1 MKIAEIHAREIYD
14 SRGMPT
20 IACEIVLDNGSYVT
34 SMVPSGSS
42 VGKYE
47 AFELRDGGERL
58 MGKGVKK
65 AIDNIHTKIAPHF
78 LNREIN
84 AIEMDQ
90 ELIELDPSAR
100 KEVLGANATLA
111 VSMAFFR
118 AHASDLGIELYDF
131 IAQSLEMVE
140 TSLPVP
146 LINVINGGSH
156 ANNNLTIQEYLIVPF
171 GVSNFAQAME
181 VAIEIFHTLKHLLQ
195 KNGKSTCTGD
205 EGGFA
210 PDFVN
215 DIEPLDYI
223 IKAIKDAGYDE
234 STVGLGLDVAASEFY
249 DKGQNLYRIR
259 DNILTTERLI
269 DFYQQLLERYPIVYL
284 EDGIVEH
291 DWNGWSLLNK
301 KLGDHV
307 RVIGDD
313 LLATRV
319 ERIVEAVEKDV
330 VNGAII
336 KPNQVGTVSESIQA
350 VLLCQERSLT
360 TVASHRSGETSD
372 TFIADFALG
381 VNTNYI
387 KCGGCSHSER
397 LAKYNRL
404 LQIEYLR
411 SISRF

>member
-34 SMVPSGSS
+34 SMVPSGAS

-47 AFELRDGGERL
+47 ALELRDGGERL
-58 MGKGVKK
+58 MGQGVKK

-90 ELIELDPSAR
+90 ELQALDLSEQ
-100 KEVLGANATLA
+100 KEVLGANAMLA
-111 VSMAFFR
+111 VSMCFFR
-118 AHASDLGIELYDF
+118 AHASVLGIELYDF
-131 IAQSLEMVE
+131 IARSLGIEE
-140 TSLPVP
+140 ISLPTP

-156 ANNNLTIQEYLIVPF
+156 ANNNLTFQEYLIIPF
-171 GVSNFAQAME
+171 GVSSFVQAME
-181 VAIEIFHTLKHLLQ
+181 VATEVFHTLKHLLA
-195 KNGKSTCTGD
+195 KNGKSTNTGD

-210 PDFVN
+210 SDFSSN
-215 DIEPLDYI
+215 IEPLDYI
-223 IKAIKDAGYDE
+223 MAAIKEAGYDE
-234 STVGLGLDVAASEFY
+234 STVGLGFDIAASEFY
-249 DKGQNLYRIR
+249 DKEKDVYKIGSDILKSDQLIALYQR
-259 DNILTTERLI
+259 
-269 DFYQQLLERYPIVYL
+269 LLEKYPIIYL
-284 EDGIVEH
+284 EDGISEY
-291 DWNGWSLLNK
+291 DWDSWSLLNK
-301 KLGDHV
+301 AIGRSV
-307 RVIGDD
+307 SVVGDD
-313 LLATRV
+313 LLATRTN
-319 ERIVEAVEKDV
+319 RIAEAVERDAI
-330 VNGAII
+330 NGAII
-336 KPNQVGTVSESIQA
+336 KPNQIGTVSESMQA
-350 VLLCQERSLT
+350 VLLCQEKGLT
-360 TVASHRSGETSD
+360 TIASHRSGETCD

-381 VNTNYI
+381 VNATYL